1 MKIYIENTYTIRINN
16 GNILNAKGKENIDV
30 EMINTIRNIYA
41 SHNRSSTICT
51 AIKENV
57 VCY

>member
-30 EMINTIRNIYA
+30 EMINTEYIRVTQSIEYYMY
-41 SHNRSSTICT
+41 RD
-51 AIKENV
+51 
-57 VCY
+57 

>member
-30 EMINTIRNIYA
+30 EMINTEHIRVTQSIEYYMY
-41 SHNRSSTICT
+41 RD
-51 AIKENV
+51 
-57 VCY
+57 